1 MPSSI
6 ILFLLSMLRLLK
18 IEDMSSKA
26 GGRLLPPQHLV
37 RQADECHG
45 ATEVRSKVSFDEARV
60 TGMPPGIIQGGCCGF
75 TACPIV
81 GLYLY
86 SYPFKSEAGEFP
98 KRIIVR

>member
-6 ILFLLSMLRLLK
+6 ILFLLSMLRLPK

-60 TGMPPGIIQGGCCGF
+60 TGMPGIIQGGCCGF

-81 GLYLY
+81 GLCLY
-86 SYPFKSEAGEFP
+86 TYPFKSEAWEFP
-98 KRIIVR
+98 KRIRVR